1 MGDIRIQLPL
11 DKGTAGKL
19 RAGDAVLLSGVLY
32 TARDAAHK
40 RLIALLDEGES
51 LPFDI
56 KNQLIYYVGPAP
68 ASPGHAV
75 GSAGP
80 TTSYRMDA
88 YTPRL
93 LSQGLLGMMG
103 KGARNQAVIDA
114 MKQSGAVY
122 FGAVGGAA
130 ALIARCITKSEV
142 IAFPELGAEA
152 IHRFTILD
160 FPALV
165 LIDSLGNNVYE
176 FGPAQ
181 YRMREKGDLHAI

>member
-1 MGDIRIQLPL
+1 MI
-11 DKGTAGKL
+11 KKL
-19 RAGDAVLLSGVLY
+19 QTPFTREDARSLKAGDSCLITGVIY

-40 RLIALLDEGES
+40 RLVACLEEGRP
-51 LPFDI
+51 LPFDV

-88 YTPRL
+88 YTPQL
-93 LSQGLLGMMG
+93 LKAGLLGMMG
-103 KGARNQAVIDA
+103 KGKRNDKVIEA
-114 MKQSGAVY
+114 MKETGAVY

-130 ALIARCITKSEV
+130 ALISQRITASEV
-142 IAFPELGAEA
+142 VAYDDLGAEA
-152 IHRFTILD
+152 VHRFTVKD

-165 LIDSLGNNVYE
+165 LIDSLGNNLYVD
-176 FGPAQ
+176 GPAK
-181 YRMREKGDLHAI
+181 YAITDSEDK

>member
-1 MGDIRIQLPL
+1 MKSIKIQLPL
-11 DKGTAGKL
+11 TPEVASTL
-19 RAGDAVLLSGVLY
+19 RAGDAVLLSGEMY

-40 RLIALLDEGES
+40 RMAAALDEGRA
-51 LPFDI
+51 LPFDL

-88 YTPRL
+88 YAPKL
-93 LSQGLLGMMG
+93 LEAGLLGMMG
-103 KGARNQAVIDA
+103 KGIRSAAVVEA
-114 MKQSGAVY
+114 MKKRGAVY

-130 ALIARCITKSEV
+130 ALIAQRIEKSEV
-142 IAFPELGAEA
+142 IAYPDLGPEA
-152 IHRFTILD
+152 IHRFTVRD

-165 LIDSLGNNVYE
+165 LIDSLGENLYDI
-176 FGPAQ
+176 GPAR
-181 YRMREKGDLHAI
+181 YRQR